1 MVYTYYARSFILQ
14 YYNAVR
20 QTFLKFKINSRKE
33 LKSVALQAV
42 HFFRIRFPFPLQTQH
57 TSGAGFFC
65 DF

>member
-1 MVYTYYARSFILQ
+1 MVYTYYARSFMLQ

-42 HFFRIRFPFPLQTQH
+42 LHFLNKVPFSLANSTYVWCWV
-57 TSGAGFFC
+57 FL
-65 DF
+65 